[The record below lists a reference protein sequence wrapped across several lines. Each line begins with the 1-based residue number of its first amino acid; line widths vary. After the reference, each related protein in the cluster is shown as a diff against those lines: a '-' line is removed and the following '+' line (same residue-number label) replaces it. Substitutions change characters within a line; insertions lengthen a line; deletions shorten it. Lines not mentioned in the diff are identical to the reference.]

1 VADQREADED
11 SRRTSRRIAD
21 ELSSAIEA
29 GTYPVGG
36 PLPPVRTL
44 AVDHSAAVNTALAAL
59 RLLVDEGYAIHKS
72 NAGYYV
78 RDRSSQPEAGQEL
91 RTLRAEL
98 GELRTQV
105 RQASGNL
112 AAIEERLSTLSDVVA
127 RLESQEKRT
136 LPRFS

>member
-21 ELSSAIEA
+21 ELASAIKA
-29 GTYPVGG
+29 GTYPVGT

-44 AVDHSAAVNTALAAL
+44 AAEHGAAVNTALAAL
-59 RLLVDEGYAIHKS
+59 RLLVDEGYVIHRA
-72 NAGYYV
+72 NAGYHV
-78 RDRSSQPEAGQEL
+78 RDRSAQSETGQEL

-105 RQASGNL
+105 REASGNL
-112 AAIEERLSTLSDVVA
+112 AEIESRLSTLSDVVA
-127 RLESQEKRT
+127 RLESQEKRGQR
-136 LPRFS
+136 LS